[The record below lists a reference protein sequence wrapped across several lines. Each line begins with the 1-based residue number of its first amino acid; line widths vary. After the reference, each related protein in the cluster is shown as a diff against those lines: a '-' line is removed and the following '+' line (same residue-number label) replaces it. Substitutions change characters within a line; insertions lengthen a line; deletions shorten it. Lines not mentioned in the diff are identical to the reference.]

1 MLVEGSPSW
10 GRLDGGSVV
19 LDSGERLDEATA
31 HFLAPVEPTKII
43 ATHLTYRSRV
53 EEYAAR
59 TPPEPSYFMKPPTTL
74 NGHRGQLRRPRGARF
89 LNYEGEVAVV
99 IGRAM
104 HGVPEADVLGYVAGY
119 ACANDVGLH
128 DFRHADRGSML
139 RVKGQDGFCPIGPE
153 LVPADQF
160 DPTAFEIR
168 TYLNGEVAQQGSAA
182 DLIWPI
188 SYLLADLCRLIT
200 LEPGDVVLSGTPAH
214 SRPMEPGDVVEV
226 EVTGLGR
233 LSNTVVD
240 WDVDLSGPGDQLQV
254 SANTLH
260 VALAMP
266 EDEAE
271 RAVQEG
277 VTRIMI
283 EIRRIDHVALRVAN
297 LDEAE
302 HRWAIQFGLTEVERV
317 GHHAFLRCA
326 YEPYSLELVGAGAP
340 GHDHTG
346 WELRRSCTLDHAAAQ
361 LDHHG
366 VAYEHHDGALHFAD
380 PDGYGIELMPFREE
394 DDRRPPVARS
404 TETLPGLHPRKL
416 GHVNVLTTDL
426 DRATSFY
433 TDVLGMRISDR
444 LLGAGNWLSI
454 NSDHHS
460 MALVQHDFAHFHHL
474 AFEYVD
480 WGELRVLF
488 DHLGQHGRWLVWG
501 PLRHALAQNLCGYV
515 RIPEEQLIVEC
526 YCDME
531 QLEPDHQPRDWDDTP
546 HSSNVWGILPPR
558 SYFRF
563 DEEAVRYERDGLL
576 AKGEQLPPLT
586 HQEA

>member
-1 MLVEGSPSW
+1 VLVEGSPSW

-19 LDSGERLDEATA
+19 LDSGERLDEPGA

-43 ATHLTYRSRV
+43 ATHLTYRSRI

-74 NGHRGQLRRPRGARF
+74 NGHRGELRRPRGARF
-89 LNYEGEVAVV
+89 LNNEGEVAVV

-104 HGVPEADVLGYVAGY
+104 HGVPEADALGYVAGY

-160 DPTAFEIR
+160 DPTDFEIR

-214 SRPMEPGDVVEV
+214 SRPMEPGDLVEV

-277 VTRIMI
+277 VT
-283 EIRRIDHVALRVAN
+283 
-297 LDEAE
+297 
-302 HRWAIQFGLTEVERV
+302 G
-317 GHHAFLRCA
+317 
-326 YEPYSLELVGAGAP
+326 S
-340 GHDHTG
+340 
-346 WELRRSCTLDHAAAQ
+346 
-361 LDHHG
+361 
-366 VAYEHHDGALHFAD
+366 
-380 PDGYGIELMPFREE
+380 
-394 DDRRPPVARS
+394 
-404 TETLPGLHPRKL
+404 
-416 GHVNVLTTDL
+416 
-426 DRATSFY
+426 
-433 TDVLGMRISDR
+433 
-444 LLGAGNWLSI
+444 
-454 NSDHHS
+454 
-460 MALVQHDFAHFHHL
+460 
-474 AFEYVD
+474 
-480 WGELRVLF
+480 
-488 DHLGQHGRWLVWG
+488 
-501 PLRHALAQNLCGYV
+501 
-515 RIPEEQLIVEC
+515 
-526 YCDME
+526 
-531 QLEPDHQPRDWDDTP
+531 
-546 HSSNVWGILPPR
+546 
-558 SYFRF
+558 
-563 DEEAVRYERDGLL
+563 
-576 AKGEQLPPLT
+576 
-586 HQEA
+586 

>member
-1 MLVEGSPSW
+1 VLVEGSPSW
-10 GRLDGGSVV
+10 GRLDGGSIV
-19 LDSGERLDEATA
+19 LDSGERLDEAAA

-74 NGHRGQLRRPRGARF
+74 NGHRGRLRRPRGARF

-104 HGVPEADVLGYVAGY
+104 HGVPEADALGHVAGY

-160 DPTAFEIR
+160 DPTDFEIR
-168 TYLNGEVAQQGSAA
+168 TYLNGEIAQQGSAA

-188 SYLLADLCRLIT
+188 SYLLADLCRVIT

-271 RAVQEG
+271 RAAQEG
-277 VTRIMI
+277 VTR
-283 EIRRIDHVALRVAN
+283 
-297 LDEAE
+297 
-302 HRWAIQFGLTEVERV
+302 
-317 GHHAFLRCA
+317 
-326 YEPYSLELVGAGAP
+326 S
-340 GHDHTG
+340 
-346 WELRRSCTLDHAAAQ
+346 
-361 LDHHG
+361 
-366 VAYEHHDGALHFAD
+366 
-380 PDGYGIELMPFREE
+380 
-394 DDRRPPVARS
+394 
-404 TETLPGLHPRKL
+404 
-416 GHVNVLTTDL
+416 
-426 DRATSFY
+426 
-433 TDVLGMRISDR
+433 
-444 LLGAGNWLSI
+444 
-454 NSDHHS
+454 
-460 MALVQHDFAHFHHL
+460 
-474 AFEYVD
+474 
-480 WGELRVLF
+480 
-488 DHLGQHGRWLVWG
+488 
-501 PLRHALAQNLCGYV
+501 
-515 RIPEEQLIVEC
+515 
-526 YCDME
+526 
-531 QLEPDHQPRDWDDTP
+531 
-546 HSSNVWGILPPR
+546 
-558 SYFRF
+558 
-563 DEEAVRYERDGLL
+563 
-576 AKGEQLPPLT
+576 
-586 HQEA
+586 